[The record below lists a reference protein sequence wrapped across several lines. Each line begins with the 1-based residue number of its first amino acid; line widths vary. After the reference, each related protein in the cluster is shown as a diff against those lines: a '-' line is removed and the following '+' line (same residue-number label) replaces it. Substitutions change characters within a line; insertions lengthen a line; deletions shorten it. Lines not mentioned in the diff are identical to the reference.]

1 LGDIIKAEK
10 ERAILVGLSVGTDRW
25 ETEDHLEELALLA
38 DTAGA
43 EVIEKVIQERSRIDA
58 AYFIGRG
65 KAEQIAEMAD
75 AKEANLLIFD
85 DDLSSAQMRNLEK
98 LFNRK
103 VLDRSGL
110 ILDIFARRAKTS
122 EACTQV
128 ELAQL
133 NYLLPRLTRQW
144 THLSRQV
151 GGIGARGPGET
162 QLEVDRRLIRKRIAH
177 LEEALDKI
185 KRQRDVRRK
194 GREETLKLALVGYT
208 NAGKSTLLN
217 ALTESNVFV
226 EDRLFATLDPTIRQV
241 NVEGLQDVILIDTVG
256 FIRKLPHN
264 LVASFKSTLEE
275 AAVADILLHVVDVT
289 HPMFFDHISVV
300 NEVLREL
307 KISDKPMLF
316 IFNKIDALK
325 GKSILERLKNE
336 YENCVFI
343 SAAKQLFL
351 PELKKAVAALVQE
364 NVFDLKLRIGVLFA
378 ETIAKIYQ
386 TVEVSA
392 VEYGDEFVEMEV
404 KAKRERVGILKRIL
418 SPDGVAHGVILNETD
433 LT

>member
-1 LGDIIKAEK
+1 MGDIIKAEK